1 VRQAVGI
8 LGSGNTSLRTFL
20 LKKIIMRGAKN
31 VIDMRPSKGFSPSQG
46 NEHLRRL
53 DDCERAQKAR
63 WNYDPSREHLNFEV
77 GKGGIVTEVNKFKTI
92 NQRIQEYLDSRG
104 IVNPNKKYIDQGL
117 DPKYRTVVNFI
128 LGGNREVMRNLAFGN
143 QKVDWEHG
151 ADNSDLKRMP
161 EIESWAKD
169 AYAFMCKKI
178 GEQNIA
184 AFVVHLDEANP
195 HVHCTVLPLT
205 EKNRFSFKKIFTK
218 GVNTREA
225 LVEYM
230 ESLHTEYAEEV
241 GLKYGMERGD
251 SIKETGAV
259 HRTTEEYR
267 RKLWKDAQEKEE
279 EVRENIK
286 TIEQQNSTITNQRGI
301 IASLSREIKHS
312 AARLKALATM
322 IKNLET
328 HKADLEYEVEKLNKD
343 LTTGKISK
351 EEADRKLSQINA
363 EIKKIEEK
371 IIDKA
376 DKLKV
381 AESKLH
387 DAEQRKAELEA
398 KAHEAEEKRSSEE
411 QKTALAVEKTAKAEG
426 KYQVIKAKYKEIAPK
441 VNLKISHEF
450 GSLGFHMAA
459 LDMKSR
465 LSKYGELRNSL
476 SPSQRDFLDR
486 TVGEI
491 FDGSLIENVAENSAN
506 LCSVAASLYLGYLNA
521 ATRIAQSCGGGG
533 GPGTGWGKRDD
544 ENDMDFRRRCFG
556 MAMKMM
562 KPGRQQ
568 RLKR

>member
-1 VRQAVGI
+1 M
-8 LGSGNTSLRTFL
+8 S
-20 LKKIIMRGAKN
+20 GAKN
-31 VIDMRPSKGFSPSQG
+31 VIDMRPSKGFSSSQG

-77 GKGGIVTEVNKFKTI
+77 GKGGVVTEVNKFKTI
-92 NQRIQEYLDSRG
+92 NQRIQENLDSRG

-117 DPKYRTVVNFI
+117 DPKYRTVANFI
-128 LGGNREVMRNLAFGN
+128 LGGNREVMRNLAFDN
-143 QKVDWEHG
+143 QEVDWEHG

-161 EIESWAKD
+161 EIEAWAKD
-169 AYAFMCKKI
+169 AYAFMCKKY
-178 GEQNIA
+178 GEKNIA

-205 EKNRFSFKKIFTK
+205 EKNRFSFIKTFMG
-218 GVNTREA
+218 GVDSRDA
-225 LVEYM
+225 LSKYM
-230 ESLHTEYAEEV
+230 ENLHTEYADEV

-251 SIKETGAV
+251 SIKKTGAV

-328 HKADLEYEVEKLNKD
+328 HKADLEQEIKKFNRD
-343 LTTGKISK
+343 LAAGKISK
-351 EEADRKLSQINA
+351 EEADRKLSKINA
-363 EIKKIEEK
+363 EIKKTEEK

-441 VNLKISHEF
+441 VNLKVSHEF

>member
-1 VRQAVGI
+1 MVITLFLI
-8 LGSGNTSLRTFL
+8 L
-20 LKKIIMRGAKN
+20 
-31 VIDMRPSKGFSPSQG
+31 
-46 NEHLRRL
+46 
-53 DDCERAQKAR
+53 
-63 WNYDPSREHLNFEV
+63 
-77 GKGGIVTEVNKFKTI
+77 KT
-92 NQRIQEYLDSRG
+92 G
-104 IVNPNKKYIDQGL
+104 
-117 DPKYRTVVNFI
+117 T
-128 LGGNREVMRNLAFGN
+128 
-143 QKVDWEHG
+143 
-151 ADNSDLKRMP
+151 
-161 EIESWAKD
+161 
-169 AYAFMCKKI
+169 
-178 GEQNIA
+178 QNWTPY
-184 AFVVHLDEANP
+184 HLDEANP

-328 HKADLEYEVEKLNKD
+328 HKADLEQEIKKFNRD
-343 LTTGKISK
+343 LAAGKISK

-363 EIKKIEEK
+363 DIKKTEEK
-371 IIDKA
+371 ILDKTE
-376 DKLKV
+376 KLKI

-398 KAHEAEEKRSSEE
+398 KAHEAE

>member
-1 VRQAVGI
+1 
-8 LGSGNTSLRTFL
+8 
-20 LKKIIMRGAKN
+20 MRGAKN

-169 AYAFMCKKI
+169 AYAFMCKKY

-184 AFVVHLDEANP
+184 AFVVHLDETNP

-363 EIKKIEEK
+363 EIKKTEEK
-371 IIDKA
+371 ILDKT
-376 DKLKV
+376 DKLKI

>member
-1 VRQAVGI
+1 M
-8 LGSGNTSLRTFL
+8 S
-20 LKKIIMRGAKN
+20 GAKN

-77 GKGGIVTEVNKFKTI
+77 GKGGVVTEVNKFKTI
-92 NQRIQEYLDSRG
+92 NQRIQENLDSRG

-117 DPKYRTVVNFI
+117 DSKYRTVANFI

-161 EIESWAKD
+161 EIEAWAKD
-169 AYAFMCKKI
+169 AYAFMCKKY

-205 EKNRFSFKKIFTK
+205 EKNRFSFIKTFMG
-218 GVNTREA
+218 GVDSRDA
-225 LVEYM
+225 LSKYM
-230 ESLHTEYAEEV
+230 ENLHTEYAEEV

-279 EVRENIK
+279 EVRENAK

-301 IASLSREIKHS
+301 IASLNREIKHS
-312 AARLKALATM
+312 AARLKALATI

-328 HKADLEYEVEKLNKD
+328 HKADLEQEIKKLNRD
-343 LTTGKISK
+343 LAAGKISK

-363 EIKKIEEK
+363 EIKKTEEK
-371 IIDKA
+371 ILDKTE
-376 DKLKV
+376 KLKI

-398 KAHEAEEKRSSEE
+398 KAHEAE
-411 QKTALAVEKTAKAEG
+411 QKTALAVEKTAKAED
-426 KYQVIKAKYKEIAPK
+426 KYQEIKAKYKEIAPK

>member
-1 VRQAVGI
+1 M
-8 LGSGNTSLRTFL
+8 S
-20 LKKIIMRGAKN
+20 GAKN
-31 VIDMRPSKGFSPSQG
+31 VIDMRPGKGFTTSQS

-53 DDCERAQKAR
+53 ADREAAKKAQ
-63 WNYDPSREHLNFEV
+63 WNYDPSRERLNFEI
-77 GKGGIVTEVNKFKTI
+77 GKGGVVMKVDKTKSIHQRIKENLETRGIKDPNIPLI
-92 NQRIQEYLDSRG
+92 NQG
-104 IVNPNKKYIDQGL
+104 K
-117 DPKYRTVVNFI
+117 DPYYRTVANFI

-143 QKVDWEHG
+143 QKVNWEHG

-161 EIESWAKD
+161 GIEAWAKD
-169 AYAFMCKKI
+169 AYAFMCKKY

-195 HVHCTVLPLT
+195 HVHCTVLPIT
-205 EKNRFSFKKIFTK
+205 SKNKVSFIKTFLNGIDSKD
-218 GVNTREA
+218 A
-225 LVEYM
+225 LSEYM
-230 ESLHTEYAEEV
+230 TNLHTEYAEEV

-279 EVRENIK
+279 EVRENTK

-328 HKADLEYEVEKLNKD
+328 HKADLEQEIKKFNRD
-343 LTTGKISK
+343 LAAGKISK
-351 EEADRKLSQINA
+351 EEADRKLSKINA
-363 EIKKIEEK
+363 EIKKTEEK

-441 VNLKISHEF
+441 VNLKVSHEF

>member
-1 VRQAVGI
+1 M
-8 LGSGNTSLRTFL
+8 S
-20 LKKIIMRGAKN
+20 GAKN

-46 NEHLRRL
+46 NGHLRRL
-53 DDCERAQKAR
+53 DDCERAQKVR
-63 WNYDPSREHLNFEV
+63 WNYAPSREHLNFEV
-77 GKGGIVTEVNKFKTI
+77 GKGGVVTEVNKFKTI
-92 NQRIQEYLDSRG
+92 NQRIQENLDSRG
-104 IVNPNKKYIDQGL
+104 IVNPNKKYIGQGL
-117 DPKYRTVVNFI
+117 DPKYRTVANFI
-128 LGGNREVMRNLAFGN
+128 LGGNREVMRNLAFDN
-143 QKVDWEHG
+143 QEVDWEHG

-161 EIESWAKD
+161 EIEAWAKD
-169 AYAFMCKKI
+169 AYAFMCKKY
-178 GEQNIA
+178 GEKNIA

-205 EKNRFSFKKIFTK
+205 EKNRFSFIKTFMG
-218 GVNTREA
+218 GVDSRDA
-225 LVEYM
+225 LSKYM
-230 ESLHTEYAEEV
+230 ENLHTECADEV

-251 SIKETGAV
+251 SIKKTGAV

-328 HKADLEYEVEKLNKD
+328 HKADLEQEIKKFNRD
-343 LTTGKISK
+343 LAAGKISK
-351 EEADRKLSQINA
+351 EEADRKLSKINA
-363 EIKKIEEK
+363 EIKKTEEK

-441 VNLKISHEF
+441 VNLKVSHEF

>member
-1 VRQAVGI
+1 M
-8 LGSGNTSLRTFL
+8 S
-20 LKKIIMRGAKN
+20 GAKN

-77 GKGGIVTEVNKFKTI
+77 GKGGVVTEVNKFKTI
-92 NQRIQEYLDSRG
+92 NQRIQENLDSRG

-117 DPKYRTVVNFI
+117 DPKYRTVANFI

-161 EIESWAKD
+161 EIEAWAKD
-169 AYAFMCKKI
+169 AYAFMCKKY

-205 EKNRFSFKKIFTK
+205 EKNRFSFIKTFMG
-218 GVNTREA
+218 GVDSRDA
-225 LVEYM
+225 LSKYM
-230 ESLHTEYAEEV
+230 ENLHTEYAEEV
-241 GLKYGMERGD
+241 GLKYGMEGGD

-279 EVRENIK
+279 EVRENAK

-301 IASLSREIKHS
+301 IASLNREIKHS

-328 HKADLEYEVEKLNKD
+328 HKADLEQEIKKLNRD
-343 LTTGKISK
+343 LAAGKNSK

-363 EIKKIEEK
+363 EIKKTEEK
-371 IIDKA
+371 ILDKTE
-376 DKLKV
+376 KLKI

-398 KAHEAEEKRSSEE
+398 KAHEAE
-411 QKTALAVEKTAKAEG
+411 QKTALAVEKTAKAED
-426 KYQVIKAKYKEIAPK
+426 KYQEIKAKYKEIAPK

-562 KPGRQQ
+562 KTGRQGGVI
-568 RLKR
+568 

>member
-1 VRQAVGI
+1 M
-8 LGSGNTSLRTFL
+8 S
-20 LKKIIMRGAKN
+20 GAKN

-53 DDCERAQKAR
+53 DDCKRAQKAR

-77 GKGGIVTEVNKFKTI
+77 GKGGVVTEVNKFKTI
-92 NQRIQEYLDSRG
+92 NQRIQENLDSRG
-104 IVNPNKKYIDQGL
+104 IVNPNKKYIDQGM
-117 DPKYRTVVNFI
+117 DPKYRTVANFI

-143 QKVDWEHG
+143 QNVDWEHG

-161 EIESWAKD
+161 EIEAWAKD
-169 AYAFMCKKI
+169 AYAFMCKKY

-205 EKNRFSFKKIFTK
+205 EKNRFSFIKTFMG
-218 GVNTREA
+218 GVDSRDA
-225 LVEYM
+225 LSKYM
-230 ESLHTEYAEEV
+230 ENLHTEYAEEV

-279 EVRENIK
+279 EVRENTK

-301 IASLSREIKHS
+301 IASLSSEIKHS

-363 EIKKIEEK
+363 EIKKTEEK
-371 IIDKA
+371 ILDKV
-376 DKLKV
+376 DKLKI

-398 KAHEAEEKRSSEE
+398 KAREAEEKRSSEE
-411 QKTALAVEKTAKAEG
+411 QKTTLAVEKTARAEDR
-426 KYQVIKAKYKEIAPK
+426 YQEIRAKYKEVAPA
-441 VNLKISHEF
+441 VNVQVIHEMET
-450 GSLGFHMAA
+450 LGYHSAA
-459 LDMKSR
+459 FDMKNR
-465 LSKYGELRNSL
+465 LSKYNALKDSL
-476 SPSQRDFLDR
+476 SYEQREFLDKMMDD
-486 TVGEI
+486 I
-491 FDGSLIENVAENSAN
+491 FDGSVIVSMAENAASI
-506 LCSVAASLYLGYLNA
+506 CSIAASLYLGYLDN
-521 ATRIAQSCGGGG
+521 ATRIAQSSGGGG

-544 ENDMDFRRRCFG
+544 EDDFAFRRRCFG

-562 KPGRQQ
+562 RPGHQQ
-568 RLKR
+568 RRKR

>member
-1 VRQAVGI
+1 M
-8 LGSGNTSLRTFL
+8 S
-20 LKKIIMRGAKN
+20 GAKN

-77 GKGGIVTEVNKFKTI
+77 GKGGVVTEVNKFKTI
-92 NQRIQEYLDSRG
+92 NQRIQENLDSRG

-117 DPKYRTVVNFI
+117 DPRYRTVANFI

-143 QKVDWEHG
+143 QNVDWEHG

-161 EIESWAKD
+161 EIEAWAKD
-169 AYAFMCKKI
+169 AYAFMCKKY

-205 EKNRFSFKKIFTK
+205 EKNRFSFIKTFMG
-218 GVNTREA
+218 GVDSRDA
-225 LVEYM
+225 LSKYM
-230 ESLHTEYAEEV
+230 ENLHTEYADEV

-279 EVRENIK
+279 EVRENTK

-363 EIKKIEEK
+363 EIKKTEEK
-371 IIDKA
+371 ILDKT
-376 DKLKV
+376 DKLKI

-387 DAEQRKAELEA
+387 DAERRKAELEA

-411 QKTALAVEKTAKAEG
+411 QKTALAVEKTARAEDR
-426 KYQVIKAKYKEIAPK
+426 YQEIRAKFKEVAPAAN
-441 VNLKISHEF
+441 VQVTHEMET
-450 GSLGFHMAA
+450 LGYHSAA
-459 LDMKSR
+459 LDMKNR
-465 LSKYGELRNSL
+465 LSKYNVLKDSL
-476 SPSQRDFLDR
+476 SYEQREFLDKMFDD
-486 TVGEI
+486 I
-491 FDGSLIENVAENSAN
+491 FDGSVIVSMAENAASI
-506 LCSVAASLYLGYLNA
+506 CSIAASLYLGYLDN
-521 ATRIAQSCGGGG
+521 ATRIAQSSGGGG

-544 ENDMDFRRRCFG
+544 EDDFAFRRRCFG

-562 KPGRQQ
+562 RPGHQQ
-568 RLKR
+568 RRKR

>member
-1 VRQAVGI
+1 M
-8 LGSGNTSLRTFL
+8 S
-20 LKKIIMRGAKN
+20 GAKN

-77 GKGGIVTEVNKFKTI
+77 GKGGVVTEVNKFKTI
-92 NQRIQEYLDSRG
+92 NQRIQENLDSRG

-117 DPKYRTVVNFI
+117 DPKYRTVANFI

-169 AYAFMCKKI
+169 AYAFMCKKF

-205 EKNRFSFKKIFTK
+205 EKNRFSFIKTFMG
-218 GVNTREA
+218 GVDSRDA
-225 LVEYM
+225 LSKYM
-230 ESLHTEYAEEV
+230 ENLHTEYAEEV
-241 GLKYGMERGD
+241 GLKYGMEGGD

-279 EVRENIK
+279 EVRENAK

-301 IASLSREIKHS
+301 IASLNREIKHS

-328 HKADLEYEVEKLNKD
+328 HKADLEQEIKKLNRD
-343 LTTGKISK
+343 LAAGKNSK

-363 EIKKIEEK
+363 EIKKTEEK
-371 IIDKA
+371 ILDKTE
-376 DKLKV
+376 KLKI

-398 KAHEAEEKRSSEE
+398 KAHEAE
-411 QKTALAVEKTAKAEG
+411 QKTALAVEKTAKAED
-426 KYQVIKAKYKEIAPK
+426 KYQEIKAKYKEIAPK

-562 KPGRQQ
+562 KTGRQQ

>member
-1 VRQAVGI
+1 M
-8 LGSGNTSLRTFL
+8 S
-20 LKKIIMRGAKN
+20 GAKN

-77 GKGGIVTEVNKFKTI
+77 GKGGVVTEVNKFKTI

-169 AYAFMCKKI
+169 AYAFMCKKF

-328 HKADLEYEVEKLNKD
+328 HKADLEQEIEKFNRD
-343 LTTGKISK
+343 LAAGKISK

-363 EIKKIEEK
+363 EIKKTEEK
-371 IIDKA
+371 IID
-376 DKLKV
+376 
-381 AESKLH
+381 
-387 DAEQRKAELEA
+387 
-398 KAHEAEEKRSSEE
+398 
-411 QKTALAVEKTAKAEG
+411 KAEG

>member
-1 VRQAVGI
+1 M
-8 LGSGNTSLRTFL
+8 S
-20 LKKIIMRGAKN
+20 GAKN
-31 VIDMRPSKGFSPSQG
+31 VIDMRPGKGFTTSQS

-53 DDCERAQKAR
+53 ADREAAKKAQ
-63 WNYDPSREHLNFEV
+63 WNYDPSREHLNFEI
-77 GKGGIVTEVNKFKTI
+77 GRGGVVKEVDKSKSI
-92 NQRIQEYLDSRG
+92 HQRIGESVKARG
-104 IVNPNKKYIDQGL
+104 IKDPNIPLITQGL
-117 DPKYRTVVNFI
+117 DPKYRTVANFI

-151 ADNSDLKRMP
+151 ADNTELKRMP
-161 EIESWAKD
+161 DIEAWAKD
-169 AYAFMCKKI
+169 AYAFMCKKF

-195 HVHCTVLPLT
+195 HVHCTVLPIS
-205 EKNRFSFKKIFTK
+205 ENNRISFKKVFLK
-218 GVNTREA
+218 GNDNKDA
-225 LVEYM
+225 LSKYM
-230 ESLHTEYAEEV
+230 ENLHTEYAEEV

-279 EVRENIK
+279 EVRENTK
-286 TIEQQNSTITNQRGI
+286 TITNQRGI
-301 IASLSREIKHS
+301 IASLNREIKHS

-328 HKADLEYEVEKLNKD
+328 HKADLEQEIKKLNRD
-343 LTTGKISK
+343 LAAGKISK

-363 EIKKIEEK
+363 DIKKTEEK
-371 IIDKA
+371 ILDKT
-376 DKLKV
+376 DKLKI

-387 DAEQRKAELEA
+387 DAEQRKSELEA

-426 KYQVIKAKYKEIAPK
+426 KYQEIKAKYKEIAPA
-441 VNLKISHEF
+441 VNLKVSHEI
-450 GSLGFHMAA
+450 GSLGFHMVA

-465 LSKYGELRNSL
+465 LSKYDELRNSL

-506 LCSVAASLYLGYLNA
+506 LCSVAASLYLGYLDA
-521 ATRIAQSCGGGG
+521 ATRIAQSSGGGG

-544 ENDMDFRRRCFG
+544 EDDLDFRRRCFG

-562 KPGRQQ
+562 KPVKQNRVIRGR
-568 RLKR
+568 RR

>member
-1 VRQAVGI
+1 M
-8 LGSGNTSLRTFL
+8 S
-20 LKKIIMRGAKN
+20 GAKN

-53 DDCERAQKAR
+53 DDCERAQKVR

-77 GKGGIVTEVNKFKTI
+77 GKGGVVTEVNKFKTI
-92 NQRIQEYLDSRG
+92 NQRIQENLDSRG

-117 DPKYRTVVNFI
+117 DPKYRTVANFI

-143 QKVDWEHG
+143 QEVDWEHG

-161 EIESWAKD
+161 EIEAWAKD
-169 AYAFMCKKI
+169 AYAFMCKKY

-205 EKNRFSFKKIFTK
+205 EKNRFSFIKTFMG
-218 GVNTREA
+218 GVDSRDA
-225 LVEYM
+225 LSKYM
-230 ESLHTEYAEEV
+230 ENLHTEYADEV

-328 HKADLEYEVEKLNKD
+328 HKADLEQEIKKFNRD
-343 LTTGKISK
+343 LVAGKISK
-351 EEADRKLSQINA
+351 EEADRKLSKINA
-363 EIKKIEEK
+363 EIKKTEEK

>member
-1 VRQAVGI
+1 M
-8 LGSGNTSLRTFL
+8 SGV
-20 LKKIIMRGAKN
+20 KN

-46 NEHLRRL
+46 NGHLRRL
-53 DDCERAQKAR
+53 DDCERAQKVR
-63 WNYDPSREHLNFEV
+63 WNYAPSREHLNFEV
-77 GKGGIVTEVNKFKTI
+77 GKGGVVTEVNKFKTI
-92 NQRIQEYLDSRG
+92 NQRIQENLDSRG
-104 IVNPNKKYIDQGL
+104 IVNPNKKYIGQGL
-117 DPKYRTVVNFI
+117 DPKYRTVANFI
-128 LGGNREVMRNLAFGN
+128 LGGNREVMRNLAFDN
-143 QKVDWEHG
+143 QEVDWEHG

-161 EIESWAKD
+161 EIEAWAKD
-169 AYAFMCKKI
+169 AYAFMCKKY
-178 GEQNIA
+178 GEKNIA

-205 EKNRFSFKKIFTK
+205 EKNRFSFIKTFMG
-218 GVNTREA
+218 GVDSRDA
-225 LVEYM
+225 LSKYM
-230 ESLHTEYAEEV
+230 ENLHTEYADEV

-251 SIKETGAV
+251 SIKKTGAV

-328 HKADLEYEVEKLNKD
+328 HKADLEQEIKKFNRD
-343 LTTGKISK
+343 LAAGKISK
-351 EEADRKLSQINA
+351 EEADRKLSKINA
-363 EIKKIEEK
+363 EIKKTEEK

-441 VNLKISHEF
+441 VNLKVSHEF

>member
-1 VRQAVGI
+1 
-8 LGSGNTSLRTFL
+8 
-20 LKKIIMRGAKN
+20 
-31 VIDMRPSKGFSPSQG
+31 MRPSKGFSPSQG

-77 GKGGIVTEVNKFKTI
+77 GKGGVVTEVNKFKTI
-92 NQRIQEYLDSRG
+92 NQRIQENLDSRG

-117 DPKYRTVVNFI
+117 DPRYRTVANFI

-143 QKVDWEHG
+143 QNVDWEHG

-161 EIESWAKD
+161 EIEAWAKD
-169 AYAFMCKKI
+169 AYAFMCKKY

-205 EKNRFSFKKIFTK
+205 EKNRFSFIKTFMG
-218 GVNTREA
+218 GVDSRDA
-225 LVEYM
+225 LSKYM
-230 ESLHTEYAEEV
+230 ENLHTEYADEV

-279 EVRENIK
+279 EVRENTK

-363 EIKKIEEK
+363 EIKKTEEK
-371 IIDKA
+371 ILDKT
-376 DKLKV
+376 DKLKI

-387 DAEQRKAELEA
+387 DAERRKAELEA

-411 QKTALAVEKTAKAEG
+411 QKTALAVEKTARAEDR
-426 KYQVIKAKYKEIAPK
+426 YQEIRAKFKEVAPAAN
-441 VNLKISHEF
+441 VQVTHEMET
-450 GSLGFHMAA
+450 LGYHSAA
-459 LDMKSR
+459 LDMKNR
-465 LSKYGELRNSL
+465 LSKYNVLKDSL
-476 SPSQRDFLDR
+476 SYEQREFLDKMFDD
-486 TVGEI
+486 I
-491 FDGSLIENVAENSAN
+491 FDGSVIVSMAENAASI
-506 LCSVAASLYLGYLNA
+506 CSIAASLYLGYLDN
-521 ATRIAQSCGGGG
+521 ATRIAQSSGGGG

-544 ENDMDFRRRCFG
+544 EDDFAFRRRCFG

-562 KPGRQQ
+562 RPGHQQ
-568 RLKR
+568 RRKR

>member
-1 VRQAVGI
+1 M
-8 LGSGNTSLRTFL
+8 S
-20 LKKIIMRGAKN
+20 GAKN

-77 GKGGIVTEVNKFKTI
+77 GKGGVVTEVNKFKTI
-92 NQRIQEYLDSRG
+92 NQRIQENLDSRG

-117 DPKYRTVVNFI
+117 DPKYRTVANFI

-161 EIESWAKD
+161 EIEAWAKD
-169 AYAFMCKKI
+169 AYAFMCKKY
-178 GEQNIA
+178 GERNIA

-205 EKNRFSFKKIFTK
+205 EKNRFSFIKTFMG
-218 GVNTREA
+218 GVDSRDA
-225 LVEYM
+225 LSKYM
-230 ESLHTEYAEEV
+230 ENLHTEYADEV

-251 SIKETGAV
+251 SIKKTGAV

-328 HKADLEYEVEKLNKD
+328 HKADLEQEIKKFNRD
-343 LTTGKISK
+343 LAAGKISK

-363 EIKKIEEK
+363 DIKKTEEK
-371 IIDKA
+371 ILDKTE
-376 DKLKV
+376 KLKI

-441 VNLKISHEF
+441 VNLKVSHEF

>member
-1 VRQAVGI
+1 M
-8 LGSGNTSLRTFL
+8 S
-20 LKKIIMRGAKN
+20 GAKN
-31 VIDMRPSKGFSPSQG
+31 VIDMRPGKGFTTSQS

-53 DDCERAQKAR
+53 ADREAAKKAQ
-63 WNYDPSREHLNFEV
+63 WNYDPSREHLNFEI
-77 GKGGIVTEVNKFKTI
+77 GRGGVVKEVDKSKSI
-92 NQRIQEYLDSRG
+92 HQRIEENLKARG
-104 IVNPNKKYIDQGL
+104 IKDPNIPLITQGL
-117 DPKYRTVVNFI
+117 DPKYRTVANFI

-151 ADNSDLKRMP
+151 ADNTELKRMP
-161 EIESWAKD
+161 DIEAWAKD
-169 AYAFMCKKI
+169 AYAFMCKKF

-195 HVHCTVLPLT
+195 HVHCTVLPIS
-205 EKNRFSFKKIFTK
+205 ENNRISFKKVFLK
-218 GVNTREA
+218 GNDNKDA
-225 LVEYM
+225 LSKYM
-230 ESLHTEYAEEV
+230 ENLHTEYAEEV

-279 EVRENIK
+279 EVRENTKSI
-286 TIEQQNSTITNQRGI
+286 SNQRGI
-301 IASLSREIKHS
+301 IASLNREIKHS

-328 HKADLEYEVEKLNKD
+328 HKADLEQEIKKLNRD
-343 LTTGKISK
+343 LAAGKISK

-363 EIKKIEEK
+363 DIKKTEEK
-371 IIDKA
+371 ILDKT
-376 DKLKV
+376 DKLKI

-387 DAEQRKAELEA
+387 DAEQRKSELEA

-426 KYQVIKAKYKEIAPK
+426 KYQEIKAKYKEIAPA
-441 VNLKISHEF
+441 VNLKVSHEI
-450 GSLGFHMAA
+450 GSLGFHMVA

-465 LSKYGELRNSL
+465 LSKYDELRNSL

-506 LCSVAASLYLGYLNA
+506 LCSVAASLYLGYLDA
-521 ATRIAQSCGGGG
+521 ATRIAQSSGGGG

-544 ENDMDFRRRCFG
+544 EDDLDFRRRCFG

-562 KPGRQQ
+562 KPVKQNRVIRGR
-568 RLKR
+568 RR

>member
-1 VRQAVGI
+1 M
-8 LGSGNTSLRTFL
+8 S
-20 LKKIIMRGAKN
+20 GAKN

-77 GKGGIVTEVNKFKTI
+77 GKGEVVTEVNKFKTI
-92 NQRIQEYLDSRG
+92 NQRIQENLDSRG

-117 DPKYRTVVNFI
+117 DPKYRTVANFI
-128 LGGNREVMRNLAFGN
+128 LGGNREVMRNLAFDN
-143 QKVDWEHG
+143 QEVDWEHG

-161 EIESWAKD
+161 EIEAWAKD
-169 AYAFMCKKI
+169 AYAFMCKKY
-178 GEQNIA
+178 GEKNIA

-205 EKNRFSFKKIFTK
+205 EKNRFSFIKTFMG
-218 GVNTREA
+218 GVDSRDA
-225 LVEYM
+225 LSKYM
-230 ESLHTEYAEEV
+230 ENLHTEYADEV

-251 SIKETGAV
+251 SIKKTGAV

-328 HKADLEYEVEKLNKD
+328 HKADLEQEIKKFNRD
-343 LTTGKISK
+343 LVAGKISK
-351 EEADRKLSQINA
+351 EEADRKLSKINA
-363 EIKKIEEK
+363 EIKKTEEK

-441 VNLKISHEF
+441 LNLKISHEF

>member
-1 VRQAVGI
+1 M
-8 LGSGNTSLRTFL
+8 S
-20 LKKIIMRGAKN
+20 GAKN
-31 VIDMRPSKGFSPSQG
+31 VIDMRPSKGFSSSQG

-77 GKGGIVTEVNKFKTI
+77 GKGGVVTEVNKFKTI
-92 NQRIQEYLDSRG
+92 NQRIQKNLDSRG

-117 DPKYRTVVNFI
+117 DPKYRTVANFI

-143 QKVDWEHG
+143 QEVDWEHG

-161 EIESWAKD
+161 EIEAWAKD
-169 AYAFMCKKI
+169 AYVFMCKKF

-328 HKADLEYEVEKLNKD
+328 HKADLEQEIKKLNRD
-343 LTTGKISK
+343 LAAGKISK

-363 EIKKIEEK
+363 EIKKTEEK
-371 IIDKA
+371 IID
-376 DKLKV
+376 
-381 AESKLH
+381 
-387 DAEQRKAELEA
+387 
-398 KAHEAEEKRSSEE
+398 
-411 QKTALAVEKTAKAEG
+411 KAEG

-506 LCSVAASLYLGYLNA
+506 LCSVEASLYLGYLNA

>member
-1 VRQAVGI
+1 M
-8 LGSGNTSLRTFL
+8 SGP
-20 LKKIIMRGAKN
+20 KN
-31 VIDMRPSKGFSPSQG
+31 VIDMRPGKGFTTSQS
-46 NEHLRRL
+46 NEHLRRMA
-53 DDCERAQKAR
+53 DKESAKKAQ
-63 WNYDPSREHLNFEV
+63 WNYDPSRERLNFEI
-77 GKGGIVTEVNKFKTI
+77 GKGGVVKEVDKTKSIPQRIKENLEVRGIKDPNISLI
-92 NQRIQEYLDSRG
+92 NQG
-104 IVNPNKKYIDQGL
+104 K
-117 DPKYRTVVNFI
+117 DPYYRTVANFI

-161 EIESWAKD
+161 EIEAWAKD
-169 AYAFMCKKI
+169 AYAFMCKKY

-184 AFVVHLDEANP
+184 AFVVHLDETNP
-195 HVHCTVLPLT
+195 HVHCTVLPIT
-205 EKNRFSFKKIFTK
+205 KKNKFSFFGVFLKGNNTK
-218 GVNTREA
+218 DA
-225 LVEYM
+225 LSEYM
-230 ESLHTEYAEEV
+230 DSLHTEYAEEV

-279 EVRENIK
+279 EVRENTK

-363 EIKKIEEK
+363 EIKKTEEK
-371 IIDKA
+371 ILDKA
-376 DKLKV
+376 DKLKI

-398 KAHEAEEKRSSEE
+398 KVHEAEEKRSSEE
-411 QKTALAVEKTAKAEG
+411 QKTALAVEKTARAEDR
-426 KYQVIKAKYKEIAPK
+426 YQEIRAKYKEVAPA
-441 VNLKISHEF
+441 VNVQVIHEMET
-450 GSLGFHMAA
+450 LGYHSAA
-459 LDMKSR
+459 FDMKNR
-465 LSKYGELRNSL
+465 LSKYNALKDSL
-476 SPSQRDFLDR
+476 SYEQREFLDKMMHD
-486 TVGEI
+486 I
-491 FDGSLIENVAENSAN
+491 FDGSVIVSMAENAASI
-506 LCSVAASLYLGYLNA
+506 CSIATSLYLGYLDN

-544 ENDMDFRRRCFG
+544 EDDFAFRRRCFG

-562 KPGRQQ
+562 RPGHQQ
-568 RLKR
+568 RRKR

>member
-1 VRQAVGI
+1 M
-8 LGSGNTSLRTFL
+8 S
-20 LKKIIMRGAKN
+20 GAKN
-31 VIDMRPSKGFSPSQG
+31 VIDMRPGKGFTTSQS

-53 DDCERAQKAR
+53 ADREAAKKAQ
-63 WNYDPSREHLNFEV
+63 WNYDPSREHLNFEI
-77 GKGGIVTEVNKFKTI
+77 GRGGVVKEVDKSKSI
-92 NQRIQEYLDSRG
+92 HQRIEENLKARG
-104 IVNPNKKYIDQGL
+104 IKDPNIPLITQGL
-117 DPKYRTVVNFI
+117 DPKYRTVANFI

-151 ADNSDLKRMP
+151 ADNTELKRMP
-161 EIESWAKD
+161 DIEAWAKD
-169 AYAFMCKKI
+169 AYAFMCKKF

-195 HVHCTVLPLT
+195 HVHCTVLPIS
-205 EKNRFSFKKIFTK
+205 ENNRISFKKVFLK
-218 GVNTREA
+218 GNDNKDA
-225 LVEYM
+225 LSKYM
-230 ESLHTEYAEEV
+230 ENLHTEYAEEV

-279 EVRENIK
+279 EVRENAK

-301 IASLSREIKHS
+301 IASLNREIKHS

-328 HKADLEYEVEKLNKD
+328 HKADLEQEIKKLNRD
-343 LTTGKISK
+343 LAAGKISK

-363 EIKKIEEK
+363 DIKKTEEK
-371 IIDKA
+371 ILDKTE
-376 DKLKV
+376 KLKI

-387 DAEQRKAELEA
+387 DAEQRKSELEA

-426 KYQVIKAKYKEIAPK
+426 KYQEIKAKYKEIAPA
-441 VNLKISHEF
+441 VNLKVSHEI
-450 GSLGFHMAA
+450 GSLGFHMVA

-465 LSKYGELRNSL
+465 LSKYDELRNSL

-506 LCSVAASLYLGYLNA
+506 LCSVAASLYLGYLDA
-521 ATRIAQSCGGGG
+521 ATRIAQSSGGGG

-544 ENDMDFRRRCFG
+544 EDDLDFRRRCFG

-562 KPGRQQ
+562 KPVKQNRVIRGR
-568 RLKR
+568 RR

>member
-1 VRQAVGI
+1 M
-8 LGSGNTSLRTFL
+8 S
-20 LKKIIMRGAKN
+20 GAKN

-46 NEHLRRL
+46 NGHLRRL
-53 DDCERAQKAR
+53 DDCERAQKVR
-63 WNYDPSREHLNFEV
+63 WNYAPSREHLNFEV
-77 GKGGIVTEVNKFKTI
+77 GKGGVVTEVNKFKTI
-92 NQRIQEYLDSRG
+92 NQRIQENLDSRG
-104 IVNPNKKYIDQGL
+104 IVNPNKKYIGQGL
-117 DPKYRTVVNFI
+117 DPKYRTVANFI
-128 LGGNREVMRNLAFGN
+128 LGGNREVMRNLAFDN
-143 QKVDWEHG
+143 QEVDWEHG

-161 EIESWAKD
+161 EIEAWAKD
-169 AYAFMCKKI
+169 AYAFMCKKY
-178 GEQNIA
+178 GEKNIA

-205 EKNRFSFKKIFTK
+205 EKNRFSFIKTFMG
-218 GVNTREA
+218 GVDSRDA
-225 LVEYM
+225 LSKYM
-230 ESLHTEYAEEV
+230 ENLHTEYADEV

-251 SIKETGAV
+251 SIKKTGAV

-328 HKADLEYEVEKLNKD
+328 HKADLEQEIKKFNRD
-343 LTTGKISK
+343 LAAGKISK
-351 EEADRKLSQINA
+351 EEADRKLSKINA
-363 EIKKIEEK
+363 EIKKTEEK

-441 VNLKISHEF
+441 VNLKVSHEF

-476 SPSQRDFLDR
+476 SPSQRYFLDR

-506 LCSVAASLYLGYLNA
+506 LCSVAASLYLGYQNA

>member
-1 VRQAVGI
+1 M
-8 LGSGNTSLRTFL
+8 SGP
-20 LKKIIMRGAKN
+20 KN
-31 VIDMRPSKGFSPSQG
+31 VIDMRPGKGFTTSQS

-53 DDCERAQKAR
+53 ADKESAKKAQ
-63 WNYDPSREHLNFEV
+63 WNYDPSRERLNFEI
-77 GKGGIVTEVNKFKTI
+77 GKGGVVKEVDKTKSIPQRIKENLEARGIKDPNIPLI
-92 NQRIQEYLDSRG
+92 NQG
-104 IVNPNKKYIDQGL
+104 K
-117 DPKYRTVVNFI
+117 DPYYRTIANFI

-143 QKVDWEHG
+143 QKVNWEHG
-151 ADNSDLKRMP
+151 ANNSDLKRMP
-161 EIESWAKD
+161 EIEAWAKD
-169 AYAFMCKKI
+169 AYAFMCKKY

-184 AFVVHLDEANP
+184 AFVVHLDETNP
-195 HVHCTVLPLT
+195 HCHCTVLPIT
-205 EKNRFSFKKIFTK
+205 KKNKFSFFGVFLKGNNTK
-218 GVNTREA
+218 DA
-225 LVEYM
+225 LSEYM
-230 ESLHTEYAEEV
+230 DSLHTEYAEEV

-279 EVRENIK
+279 EVRENTR
-286 TIEQQNSTITNQRGI
+286 TIEQQNSMITNQRGI

-363 EIKKIEEK
+363 EIKKTEEK
-371 IIDKA
+371 ILDKT
-376 DKLKV
+376 DKLKI

-411 QKTALAVEKTAKAEG
+411 QKTALAVEKTARAEDR
-426 KYQVIKAKYKEIAPK
+426 YQEIRAKYKEVAPA
-441 VNLKISHEF
+441 VNVQVIHEMET
-450 GSLGFHMAA
+450 LGYHSAA
-459 LDMKSR
+459 FDMKNR
-465 LSKYGELRNSL
+465 LSKYNALKDSL
-476 SPSQRDFLDR
+476 SYEQREFLDKMMDD
-486 TVGEI
+486 I
-491 FDGSLIENVAENSAN
+491 FDGSVIVSMAENAASI
-506 LCSVAASLYLGYLNA
+506 CSIAASLYLGYLDN

-533 GPGTGWGKRDD
+533 GPGTEWGKRDD
-544 ENDMDFRRRCFG
+544 EDDFAFRRRCFG

-562 KPGRQQ
+562 RPGHQQ
-568 RLKR
+568 HRKR

>member
-1 VRQAVGI
+1 M
-8 LGSGNTSLRTFL
+8 S
-20 LKKIIMRGAKN
+20 GAKN

-169 AYAFMCKKI
+169 AYAFMCKKF

-301 IASLSREIKHS
+301 IASLNREIKHS

-328 HKADLEYEVEKLNKD
+328 HKADLEQEIKKLNRD
-343 LTTGKISK
+343 LAAGKISK

-363 EIKKIEEK
+363 EIKKTEEK
-371 IIDKA
+371 IID
-376 DKLKV
+376 
-381 AESKLH
+381 
-387 DAEQRKAELEA
+387 
-398 KAHEAEEKRSSEE
+398 
-411 QKTALAVEKTAKAEG
+411 KAEG